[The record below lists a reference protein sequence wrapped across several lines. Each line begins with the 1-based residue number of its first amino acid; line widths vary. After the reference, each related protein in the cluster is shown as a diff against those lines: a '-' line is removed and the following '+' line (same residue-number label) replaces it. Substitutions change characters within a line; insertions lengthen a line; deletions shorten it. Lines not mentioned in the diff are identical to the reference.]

1 MQTGTFETPLPE
13 IGIPGPNQMK
23 VSAFDKMRLHQL
35 HLLADAY
42 GVSYPKDCPKDEMI
56 PVMRAAESAGVF
68 RRGKIVDA
76 RKWAML
82 QNPQNPEMWPDDP
95 EPEPVNDDDTIGRL
109 RSLAKERGI
118 NSFGLSKEQL
128 KERLGV

>member
-1 MQTGTFETPLPE
+1 
-13 IGIPGPNQMK
+13 
-23 VSAFDKMRLHQL
+23 
-35 HLLADAY
+35 
-42 GVSYPKDCPKDEMI
+42 
-56 PVMRAAESAGVF
+56 
-68 RRGKIVDA
+68 
-76 RKWAML
+76 
-82 QNPQNPEMWPDDP
+82 MWPDDP